1 MEKTVRF
8 THLGKTY
15 EMTEDQIEAAFR
27 YQERQYRRMDAES
40 QLDEFIYG
48 DNPGNLMRIDL
59 EIQEKD
65 FKERYEMEVADAYK
79 LLDEIIDQFDKMF
92 TCEIGE
98 NTIWQEAIR
107 AVLTGE

>member
-1 MEKTVRF
+1 MMIKF
-8 THLGKTY
+8 THLGVEY
-15 EMTEDQIEAAFR
+15 EMTEEQIEAAFR

-48 DNPGNLMRIDL
+48 DNPGNLMRIDR
-59 EIQEKD
+59 EIQEMD
-65 FKERYEMEVADAYK
+65 FKEMYEMEVADAYE
-79 LLDEIIDQFDKMF
+79 LLDEIVDRFDKMF

-107 AVLTGE
+107 AVLIGE